1 MYKKAII
8 IDCVGDAMS
17 TLVNAINK
25 TLPNLSI
32 VGVSTNCKFGLSLAQ
47 KNKVHILFVRS
58 KNNEYSEL
66 INKVKNVG
74 QLPYIVYISEKG
86 GNKSLVTNRTFYIDL
101 KKLEHSLKI
110 LSNQFVFEELNGKSN
125 RIGVPSSNGTTY
137 IFTDQIIFCR
147 SDNNY
152 TIIYLES
159 GEKIMVSKTLKKFEL
174 KLPNDTFLRTHQ
186 SYIVNLN
193 KVNQICNKDGGFLT
207 MNNNKKIP
215 ISRSKMQVVKKQ
227 LNYLF
232 ERI

>member
-25 TLPNLSI
+25 TLPDLSI

-66 INKVKNVG
+66 VNNLKNADQ
-74 QLPYIVYISEKG
+74 QLYIVYISEKID
-86 GNKSLVTNRTFYIDL
+86 NKPLETNRTFYINL

-110 LSNQFVFEELNGKSN
+110 LSNQFVFEELNAKSN

-137 IFTDQIIFCR
+137 IFTDQIVFCR
-147 SDNNY
+147 ADNNY
-152 TIIYLES
+152 TIIYLEN

-174 KLPNDTFLRTHQ
+174 KLPNDKFLRTHQ

-207 MNNNKKIP
+207 MINNEKIP
-215 ISRSKMQVVKKQ
+215 ISRAKIQVVKQQ
-227 LNYLF
+227 LNILF